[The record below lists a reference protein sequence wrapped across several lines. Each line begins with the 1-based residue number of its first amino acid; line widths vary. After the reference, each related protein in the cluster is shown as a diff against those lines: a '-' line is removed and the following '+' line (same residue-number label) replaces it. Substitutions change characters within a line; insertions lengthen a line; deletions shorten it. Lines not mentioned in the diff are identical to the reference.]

1 VNALQLKAMISG
13 KQVKVPE
20 MLLKKYWELGEIA
33 MPKT

>member
-1 VNALQLKAMISG
+1 MISG

-33 MPKT
+33 MPGSSQG